1 MALQE
6 AARAKTSGQMRALST
21 LARAIQVLGGP
32 GMGAPE
38 AQDDLAEARA
48 AIPGLLW
55 QPVRGSSMSLLEVLA
70 SPQLTARVLAHGGAD
85 LYSEGV
91 TVNASQRLAAVYRHP
106 AAWAA
111 PCVAQADLGIF
122 HCQRVWPLEARP
134 VHEAAIG
141 LVEAELQRVHRAFS
155 SEPRALMM
163 AGSQCWHSNA
173 SHALP
178 AEHKQLA
185 RLLLDVVVQWPGTCT
200 LEHLEA
206 QYADSVGQMV
216 ATAAFAPEHVQA
228 ALSSFLSRAP
238 ALHAA
243 PRVPVGTRGAPAWAP
258 QLAKDS
264 ELYMAIRNAVPVHA
278 HPMLQPHA
286 PSLQPCAPIY
296 TCNPMH
302 PARAT
307 HS

>member
-85 LYSEGV
+85 LYFEAV
-91 TVNASQRLAAVYRHP
+91 TVNASEKAAMYRHP

-111 PCVAQADLGIF
+111 PCVAHADLGIF
-122 HCQRVWPLEARP
+122 QSQRLWPQQARP

-185 RLLLDVVVQWPGTCT
+185 RLLLDVVVQRPGTCT